1 MDGLPEELKRKI
13 SLSNSIYQVTLILLI
28 LYEIM
33 EFATDFENAIQI
45 RLYNFE
51 KWVPFLLS
59 GAAGL
64 GIILNR
70 NRQWKISRIIFLT
83 SWIIL
88 VNVMP
93 VLLSRISPSSYFVH
107 PVLCIISSLMI
118 HLFFSWYEDRWTYIF
133 FLASSLLL
141 TAFSFYFLSLN
152 DSLQSYERLPL
163 DGVPIMTI
171 YLMSWVFIN
180 LTLVY
185 VYRINWKAYVALQEK
200 TEIIENLNQSL
211 EAKVEKRTMR
221 LREQNQKLREF
232 AFVNSHVLRAPVS
245 RILGLVNLL
254 IRAELPKTDKEVV
267 YHLEES
273 AKELDTVIR
282 NLSVTLR
289 EARDETPDKKVT
301 K

>member
-13 SLSNSIYQVTLILLI
+13 DLSNSIYRVSLILLI
-28 LYEIM
+28 FYEIT
-33 EFATDFENAIQI
+33 ELITDFENAIQL
-45 RLYNFE
+45 RFYTFE

-59 GAAGL
+59 AAAAL
-64 GIILNR
+64 GIVLNR
-70 NRQWKISRIIFLT
+70 NRQWKVSRIIFLT

-93 VLLSRISPSSYFVH
+93 VLLSQISPSSYFVH

-133 FLASSLLL
+133 FLVSSFFL
-141 TAFSFYFLSLN
+141 TAFSFYFLSIN

-180 LTLVY
+180 ATLVY
-185 VYRINWKAYVALQEK
+185 VYRINWKAYVSLQEK
-200 TEIIENLNQSL
+200 TEIIEGLNHSL

-221 LREQNQKLREF
+221 LREQNEKLREF
-232 AFVNSHVLRAPVS
+232 AFINSHVLRAPVS

-254 IRAELPKTDKEVV
+254 VKSELPKADKEIVS
-267 YHLEES
+267 HLGES

-282 NLSVTLR
+282 NLSVTLQ
-289 EARDETPDKKVT
+289 EARDKISDKKGS

>member
-1 MDGLPEELKRKI
+1 MNGLPEELKRKI
-13 SLSNSIYQVTLILLI
+13 SLSNSIYQVTLVLLI
-28 LYEIM
+28 FYEIT
-33 EFATDFENAIQI
+33 EFVTDFENAIQ
-45 RLYNFE
+45 LQFYNFE

-59 GAAGL
+59 GAATL
-64 GIILNR
+64 GIFLNR
-70 NRQWKISRIIFLT
+70 SRHWKVSRIIFLT

-93 VLLSRISPSSYFVH
+93 VLLSKISPSSYFVH
-107 PVLCIISSLMI
+107 PILCIVSSLMI
-118 HLFFSWYEDRWTYIF
+118 HLFFSWYEDRWTYLF
-133 FLASSLLL
+133 FLASSFFL
-141 TAFSFYFLSLN
+141 TVTSFYFLSLN

-163 DGVPIMTI
+163 DGVPIMTVYI
-171 YLMSWVFIN
+171 MSWVFIN

-185 VYRINWKAYVALQEK
+185 VYRINWKAYVELREK
-200 TEIIENLNQSL
+200 NEIIENLNQNL
-211 EAKVEKRTMR
+211 EAKVEKRTVR
-221 LREQNQKLREF
+221 LREQNEKLREF

-254 IRAELPKTDKEVV
+254 IRSELPNTDKEVV

-273 AKELDTVIR
+273 AKELDTVTR

-289 EARDETPDKKVT
+289 EARDEGTDKKVI